1 LLLLIHRC
9 RFEAATQENIMSTA
23 SLIRPIATAPTL
35 ARSFSIYRKETKYEF
50 FKLLRAKSFSLAVI
64 GFPVMLYIIFGLVNR
79 HAQNGNVHVAKYI
92 LGGYACFGLVG
103 SALFGIGV
111 GLASERAAGWL
122 ELKRAS
128 PMPPMAYLF
137 AKCITAVAFGI
148 IIVSVLT
155 TLAVTMGGV
164 SLSASELIRM
174 LGITIVGSIVFAS
187 MGLLLALVVPANA
200 ASGIINLIYLPM
212 SFMSGLWVPIQ
223 FLPHWLQRI
232 APALPTYHLAQLMQ
246 NIFGYA
252 DAASM
257 ASHWSGLAGFTM
269 LMLGT
274 SWLVFNRSQQNA

>member
-1 LLLLIHRC
+1 
-9 RFEAATQENIMSTA
+9 MSTA
-23 SLIRPIATAPTL
+23 SLIRPIAPSAGFAHSL
-35 ARSFSIYRKETKYEF
+35 RIYSKETKYEF
-50 FKLLRAKSFSLAVI
+50 LKLLRAKSFSLAVI
-64 GFPVMLYIIFGLVNR
+64 GFPLMFYVIFGLANR
-79 HAQNGNVHVAKYI
+79 HAVQGNVNVAKYI

-103 SALFGIGV
+103 AALFGIGV

-148 IIVSVLT
+148 IIVSALT

-164 SLSASELIRM
+164 SLSSVELIKM
-174 LGITIVGSIVFAS
+174 LGLTIVGAISFAS

-200 ASGIINLIYLPM
+200 ASGIVNLIYLPM

-223 FLPHWLQRI
+223 YLPRWLQRI

-246 NIFGYA
+246 RIFGYQ
-252 DAASM
+252 DAASA
-257 ASHWSGLAGFTM
+257 ASHWIGLAGFTM

-274 SWLVFNRSQQNA
+274 SWLIFHRSQQNA